1 MNGLLRDSAK
11 FLLKHML
18 SQCTDSQRD
27 QFKRMYAERG
37 SLDATID
44 EAIEHLVMHY
54 PDMISNALDQ
64 VQRTL
69 EKEPISKKISVE
81 SVSDSGILFILA

>member
-1 MNGLLRDSAK
+1 MNELLRESAK
-11 FLLKHML
+11 FLLKRML

-27 QFKRMYAERG
+27 RFKRMYAERG

-44 EAIEHLVMHY
+44 DAIKHLVMHY
-54 PDMISNALDQ
+54 PGMISYALDQ

-69 EKEPISKKISVE
+69 EKEPISKKFQSKVYQI
-81 SVSDSGILFILA
+81 